1 VNTESRRPVTKKR
14 RWFREEG
21 APHSFRYSLPVQ
33 RRHRGRVSVFS
44 SRTRTVPQ
52 PRQMYLPAP
61 GLSPALYCGGV
72 IFYSHRVFFGT
83 VPARETVTDVS
94 VVSLSL
100 SPSEVA
106 GGDRLELRIDEVGAT
121 AHRSG

>member
-1 VNTESRRPVTKKR
+1 MGKIILRSTIKGSVLLWPGECGEPAAGNGKSG
-14 RWFREEG
+14 WFREEG

-61 GLSPALYCGGV
+61 GLSPALYGMSKRLAAGLIKV
-72 IFYSHRVFFGT
+72 GR
-83 VPARETVTDVS
+83 
-94 VVSLSL
+94 
-100 SPSEVA
+100 A
-106 GGDRLELRIDEVGAT
+106 GGESVEGTTGERDA
-121 AHRSG
+121 A